1 MNNVERMIAG
11 LRCCAENKNV
21 CVADECP
28 LFEMCQA
35 NKVNPLG
42 IAAEMLAAL
51 FQQRNE
57 AESDLDALEAKLS
70 ELLSHVTGGRFS
82 KSTYSIADMKRFA
95 DDYQQS
101 ECEKCEELEQAKR
114 ERDAAV
120 EDIEE
125 SAPCF
130 ACKHFKRNGGNC
142 GGGHAC
148 CENAYIAALEGRMYK
163 GPWWEWRGVQ
173 EVAEDDES

>member
-1 MNNVERMIAG
+1 MNNVDRMIAG

-42 IAAEMLAAL
+42 VAAEMLAAL
-51 FQQRNE
+51 VQQRNE
-57 AESDLDALEAKLS
+57 AESDRDALEAKLS

-82 KSTYSIADMKRFA
+82 KSTYSIADMKRVA

-101 ECEKCEELEQAKR
+101 ECEKCDELAQVKR

-120 EDIEE
+120 RDVAYSSE
-125 SAPCF
+125 CGT
-130 ACKHFKRNGGNC
+130 CGHFGLQGDNCQKCRN
-142 GGGHAC
+142 HTAHP
-148 CENAYIAALEGRMYK
+148 YWK
-163 GPWWEWRGVQ
+163 WRGVQ
-173 EVAEDDES
+173 EVAEDDEP

>member
-11 LRCCAENKNV
+11 LRCCAESKNV

-35 NKVNPLG
+35 YRVNPMAM
-42 IAAEMLAAL
+42 AAEMLQAL
-51 FQQRNE
+51 VQQRNE
-57 AESDLDALEAKLS
+57 AENDRDALEAKLN

-82 KSTYSIADMKRFA
+82 KSAYSIADMKRFA

-101 ECEKCEELEQAKR
+101 ECEKCEELAQVKR

-120 EDIEE
+120 EDMRAICTLFE
-125 SAPCF
+125 ACWC
-130 ACKHFKRNGGNC
+130 CKHRGEDDEPSNDCMDCNK
-142 GGGHAC
+142 AC
-148 CENAYIAALEGRMYK
+148 N
-163 GPWWEWRGVQ
+163 WEWRGVQ
-173 EVAEDDES
+173 EVSDE